1 MISLTPSD
9 SRYSDTP
16 QPNKQENRV
25 LGTGGS
31 RSARSFPGGEEKPAF
46 FVPLQCMVHSRTTF
60 ENRVRKDI
68 GDGSQE
74 VPERVGF
81 RGESRG
87 VGDGRGVG
95 GDSLF
100 GSQAFLFGFVG
111 VARFGFG
118 GSVCDVGV
126 LCGWVIEWLIGWWMI
141 G

>member
-1 MISLTPSD
+1 MH
-9 SRYSDTP
+9 
-16 QPNKQENRV
+16 
-25 LGTGGS
+25 G
-31 RSARSFPGGEEKPAF
+31 
-46 FVPLQCMVHSRTTF
+46 PLQNYLRESRAKGH
-60 ENRVRKDI
+60 RRRI
-68 GDGSQE
+68 P